1 MVWTTSNIR
10 QSVLKVASIPESN
23 CEERRRW
30 LMTPVKRATPFAA
43 GGPQQQEK
51 NTAKAGTCPV
61 CRQTVMGNDTAAAAA
76 AGSNPD
82 DIGDDE
88 DYADWF

>member
-1 MVWTTSNIR
+1 
-10 QSVLKVASIPESN
+10 
-23 CEERRRW
+23 
-30 LMTPVKRATPFAA
+30 
-43 GGPQQQEK
+43 
-51 NTAKAGTCPV
+51 
-61 CRQTVMGNDTAAAAA
+61 MGNDTAAA

>member
-1 MVWTTSNIR
+1 
-10 QSVLKVASIPESN
+10 
-23 CEERRRW
+23 
-30 LMTPVKRATPFAA
+30 
-43 GGPQQQEK
+43 
-51 NTAKAGTCPV
+51 
-61 CRQTVMGNDTAAAAA
+61 MGNDTAAAAAA

>member
-1 MVWTTSNIR
+1 M
-10 QSVLKVASIPESN
+10 
-23 CEERRRW
+23 
-30 LMTPVKRATPFAA
+30 
-43 GGPQQQEK
+43 
-51 NTAKAGTCPV
+51 